1 MIMIDKIET
10 FGKSVFQHGRHN
22 NRVYLMTLHA
32 DDSVRIIPYLD
43 DLALS
48 RGYTKIFAKVP
59 LSAKNLFLE
68 HDYAVEASIPGFYA
82 GKETALFMGKYFC
95 RQRQEERRPELVE
108 EIIRTA
114 QEKGAHGGASKRHE
128 AKLCRRAE
136 EQDVEEMAGL
146 YREVFATYPFPI
158 HDPAYLKTTMTKSV
172 VYFGIWQEGRL
183 LALASAD
190 CDADAKA
197 AEMTDFATR
206 VECRGQGLAG
216 CLLDTMEK
224 AMHAAGIRTAFT
236 IARAYSFGMNI
247 TFAQKG
253 YHFDGTL
260 TNNTNISGHL
270 ESMNVWHKKLG

>member
-1 MIMIDKIET
+1 MVDKIET

-22 NRVYLMTLHA
+22 NRVYLMTLHS

-128 AKLCRRAE
+128 ATLCRRAE

-172 VYFGIWQEGRL
+172 VYFGIWQEGAGRL
-183 LALASAD
+183 SARYHGKGYACRRHTHRLYD
-190 CDADAKA
+190 C
-197 AEMTDFATR
+197 
-206 VECRGQGLAG
+206 QGLFFWHEHHL
-216 CLLDTMEK
+216 CPK
-224 AMHAAGIRTAFT
+224 GIPFR
-236 IARAYSFGMNI
+236 RYPD
-247 TFAQKG
+247 QQ
-253 YHFDGTL
+253 HQHL
-260 TNNTNISGHL
+260 RPSGKYERL
-270 ESMNVWHKKLG
+270 A